1 MLRRRRPTAPD
12 AAIPLADTALESVV
26 PGLPGPPPPAPTR
39 DDEQLVTA
47 ARRGD
52 LDAFNIL
59 VLRYERPVFNL
70 CLRLLR
76 DAASAEDVTQDTFVR
91 AWGAIASFRGDAF
104 RPWLFRIATNRA
116 HDLLRVRARRP
127 ASSLDAEPFE
137 REPIWSTH
145 APAGEAPEAHALRR
159 ELAVHLER
167 ALAALPDD
175 QRLVVLLSDLHGC
188 DYQEIAATTGAA
200 LGTVKSRL
208 SRARARLRQ
217 ILHDDPEAGELFDRY
232 TRHDDDQDEGPP
244 P

>member
-1 MLRRRRPTAPD
+1 MPD
-12 AAIPLADTALESVV
+12 
-26 PGLPGPPPPAPTR
+26 PPPPAPTR

-52 LDAFNIL
+52 LDAFNVL
-59 VLRYERPVFNL
+59 VLRYERAVFNL

-91 AWGAIASFRGDAF
+91 AWGGIASFRGDAF
-104 RPWLFRIATNRA
+104 RPWLFRIAANRA

-127 ASSLDAEPFE
+127 AASLDAEPFE

-145 APAGEAPEAHALRR
+145 SPAGEAPEAHALRR

-175 QRLVVLLSDLHGC
+175 QRLVVLLSDLQGF

-217 ILHDDPEAGELFDRY
+217 ILQDDPEAGELFDRY

-244 P
+244 